1 MNWMDRLNERADL
14 MGRMLDTIGA
24 MKQVPSVAHSD
35 AALRSAAHR
44 CINCSE
50 TEACRAWLDQHKD
63 GAARALPEC
72 PNAQLFNSWLEN

>member
-24 MKQVPSVAHSD
+24 MKQMPVGLHSD

-50 TEACRAWLDQHKD
+50 TEACRVWLDQHPD
-63 GAARALPEC
+63 GADRPLPEC

>member
-1 MNWMDRLNERADL
+1 MDRLNERADL

-24 MKQVPSVAHSD
+24 MKQMPVGVQSG

-50 TEACRAWLDQHKD
+50 TEACRAWLDQHPD
-63 GAARALPEC
+63 GADRPLQEC